1 MAAADDDA
9 LSTCSPYFRRGE
21 GNRSK
26 GLRCFFHSLLVAMEE
41 ERRRRG
47 RGGSLARFSVSF
59 VVDFIFSFLFFTWQ
73 YLSTGFFEVCIGS
86 LLVRHRHVTM

>member
-26 GLRCFFHSLLVAMEE
+26 GLRCFSHSLLVAMEE
-41 ERRRRG
+41 ERRRRTG
-47 RGGSLARFSVSF
+47 TGWVACSLRRFVRRGFYFFVSVFYLAVFIDRLFLRFA
-59 VVDFIFSFLFFTWQ
+59 
-73 YLSTGFFEVCIGS
+73 
-86 LLVRHRHVTM
+86 